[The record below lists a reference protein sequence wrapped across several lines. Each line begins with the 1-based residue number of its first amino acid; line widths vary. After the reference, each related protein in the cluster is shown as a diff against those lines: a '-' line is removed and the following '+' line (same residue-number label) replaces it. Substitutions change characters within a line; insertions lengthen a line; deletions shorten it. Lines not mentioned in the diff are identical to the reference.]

1 MNDNLISIHDRAA
14 MQQASEREPTLQ
26 ELAGP
31 SGTVIDRGPEDLVSE
46 FENVPEEVEEIAGTL
61 EERYIAAPVTPH
73 LQLCKDV
80 AECTNSAVLDI
91 NLQPRIEVVIGVFE
105 DEAHATVDTNSVG
118 VINGSAYNLIQP
130 LGSYSKK
137 SNRVGVAYAAIP
149 NAMKAIAEASLEN
162 CRIILGRDT
171 ATLAIQTIVNTQLQ
185 RVTDALYR
193 EFPIYEADSGE
204 LIPYLILEKGD
215 ADNLVEGVTLQDRE
229 GNVLLDIRALIS
241 HEAIVRYH
249 ESVIGSDGVDRQLV
263 ELIHVLHLRVPIFLR
278 VESSRIESTLRAYV
292 NNLKASALELGFDA
306 NVWLAVPNHSLFNE
320 ATWNLMQIVRE
331 NCPEAQPV
339 TFATFSHDLQTNAE
353 EVVSTI
359 SQVSV
364 HCDAEAVFRAGDFI
378 IPLSLIEESEGEE

>member
-105 DEAHATVDTNSVG
+105 DEAHSTIDSNSVG

-171 ATLAIQTIVNTQLQ
+171 ATIAIQTIVNTQLQ

-215 ADNLVEGVTLQDRE
+215 PDNLVEGVTLQDRE
-229 GNVLLDIRALIS
+229 GNVLLDIRTLIS

-249 ESVIGSDGVDRQLV
+249 ESVIGSDDVDRQLV

-292 NNLKASALELGFDA
+292 NNLKASALEAGFDA
-306 NVWLAVPNHSLFNE
+306 NVWLSVPNHSLFNE